1 MLRKFQYKGVFLKF
15 LAIIFVASVALHA
28 ENFGGFL
35 ENIYDELQMLNL
47 SKEQEVALKDIIKNH
62 HKFLRQWYSDS
73 RTNNEK
79 MINNF
84 ANSTLKNNA
93 PEFARDK
100 SLAIDKIDME
110 HRFMM
115 SVYEILDMNQRRIFS
130 AKIKAE
136 SKNGKKLGKEK
147 GFVKYGE

>member
-1 MLRKFQYKGVFLKF
+1 MRF

-28 ENFGGFL
+28 DNFGGFL

-47 SKEQEVALKDIIKNH
+47 SKEQEVALKGVIKNH
-62 HKFLRQWYSDS
+62 HRFLRQWYGES
-73 RTNNEK
+73 RANNEK
-79 MINNF
+79 IIKNF

-93 PEFARDK
+93 VEFARDK

-136 SKNGKKLGKEK
+136 NRDGKKKDK

>member
-1 MLRKFQYKGVFLKF
+1 MRF

-28 ENFGGFL
+28 DNFGGFL

-47 SKEQEVALKDIIKNH
+47 SKEQEVALKGVIKNH
-62 HKFLRQWYSDS
+62 HRFLRQWYSES
-73 RTNNEK
+73 RANNEK
-79 MINNF
+79 IIKNF

-93 PEFARDK
+93 VEFARDK

-136 SKNGKKLGKEK
+136 NRDGKKQDK

>member
-1 MLRKFQYKGVFLKF
+1 MLQKFQYKGVFLRF
-15 LAIIFVASVALHA
+15 LAIIFVASVALQA

-47 SKEQEVALKDIIKNH
+47 SKEQEVALKGVIKNH
-62 HKFLRQWYSDS
+62 HKFLRQWYGES
-73 RTNNEK
+73 RANNEK
-79 MINNF
+79 IINHF
-84 ANSTLKNNA
+84 ANSTLKDNA
-93 PEFARDK
+93 VEFARDK
-100 SLAIDKIDME
+100 SLTIDKIDME
-110 HRFMM
+110 HKFMM

-136 SKNGKKLGKEK
+136 SKDGKKLGKEK